1 MRKILEVIECPNG
14 ELKFNTDVDIIKNPD
29 EIPDIS
35 SRATFCMATKLWG
48 GNEHSIM
55 AMIRVLF
62 MADMALSPNRKQIT
76 KQLCNDAEE
85 MFRIFEMMSKQ
96 MAAKGQGQM
105 FPPGMSPNV
114 KGPKN

>member
-48 GNEHSIM
+48 GN
-55 AMIRVLF
+55 
-62 MADMALSPNRKQIT
+62 
-76 KQLCNDAEE
+76 
-85 MFRIFEMMSKQ
+85 
-96 MAAKGQGQM
+96 
-105 FPPGMSPNV
+105 
-114 KGPKN
+114 